1 MNFVF
6 IMYIGLA
13 VTIFFTFIAEPREV
27 GIDMQDDTVLVQ
39 EVGIDMQ
46 DDTVLVQQ
54 PLTTNETTQ
63 NNVSD
68 ERKVEIEM
76 KNDYVEV

>member
-13 VTIFFTFIAEPREV
+13 VAIFFTFIAEPR
-27 GIDMQDDTVLVQ
+27 

-63 NNVSD
+63 NIVSD

>member
-13 VTIFFTFIAEPREV
+13 VAIFFTFIAEPR
-27 GIDMQDDTVLVQ
+27 

-63 NNVSD
+63 NNVSE

>member
-1 MNFVF
+1 MYFVF

-13 VTIFFTFIAEPREV
+13 VTIFFTFIAEPR
-27 GIDMQDDTVLVQ
+27 

>member
-6 IMYIGLA
+6 IMYIGMA
-13 VTIFFTFIAEPREV
+13 VAIFFTFIAEPR
-27 GIDMQDDTVLVQ
+27 

-63 NNVSD
+63 NNVSE

>member
-6 IMYIGLA
+6 IMYIGMA
-13 VTIFFTFIAEPREV
+13 VAIFFTFIAEPREV

-39 EVGIDMQ
+39 

-63 NNVSD
+63 NNVSE

>member
-13 VTIFFTFIAEPREV
+13 VAIFFTFIAEPREV

-39 EVGIDMQ
+39 
-46 DDTVLVQQ
+46 Q
-54 PLTTNETTQ
+54 PLTTNETT
-63 NNVSD
+63 
-68 ERKVEIEM
+68 
-76 KNDYVEV
+76 